1 MAYRSEPAGS
11 MSQLLKVVPLGLDA
25 FSELRYLHTTALRA
39 QTACVLSEAEV
50 AAFTAL
56 VRSPAYVDLLLKE
69 EIYGGFLHGELVG
82 SVSWHA
88 SGDNSTI
95 ARIGS
100 LFALHPRMGIGRQL
114 LLTMEARANRCG
126 FHQFATGMT
135 ANAVPFFLCQG
146 YRIASRGMRML
157 SADCGL
163 PVTFLKKGSP
173 RPHRHAPPPTLM

>member
-1 MAYRSEPAGS
+1 MAYPRGPAGS
-11 MSQLLKVVPLGLDA
+11 IRQLLKVVPLGLDA

-82 SVSWHA
+82 SISWHS
-88 SGDNSTI
+88 SGDSSTI

-100 LFALHPRMGIGRQL
+100 LVCLHSRLGVGAQA
-114 LLTMEARANRCG
+114 AR
-126 FHQFATGMT
+126 
-135 ANAVPFFLCQG
+135 
-146 YRIASRGMRML
+146 
-157 SADCGL
+157 
-163 PVTFLKKGSP
+163 
-173 RPHRHAPPPTLM
+173 